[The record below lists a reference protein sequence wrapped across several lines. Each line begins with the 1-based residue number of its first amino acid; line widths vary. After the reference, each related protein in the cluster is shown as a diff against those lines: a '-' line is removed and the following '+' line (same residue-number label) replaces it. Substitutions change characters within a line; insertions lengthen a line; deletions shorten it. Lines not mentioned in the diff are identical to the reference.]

1 MENNRETILNVNNL
15 ELWFKNDYGANKIL
29 NNVSF
34 EVRNGEALGIV
45 GESGCGK
52 SVTSLCIMQLLNCP
66 PAVIKGSI
74 KLKGEEL
81 LGLSDKKMQKI
92 RGNQISMIFQE
103 PMTSL
108 NPVFT
113 IGDQLMETF
122 IFHQGLSKKEAKE
135 KSLEMLRMV
144 KIPEPEQR
152 FNEYAYQ
159 MSGGMRQ
166 RVMIAMALACKPNLL
181 IADEPTTALD
191 VTIQAQVLDLMRDL
205 QKETG
210 TAIVFITHDL
220 GVVDEMC
227 ERVIVMYCGE
237 VMEEALTDELFK
249 NPKHPYTEGLLSTL
263 PKFGKEG
270 KLDTIPGVVPP
281 SGRFPEGCVFEPRC
295 KYACEKCKK
304 HKPERIKVG
313 ENHYV
318 RCFKY
323 MEETNE

>member
-1 MENNRETILNVNNL
+1 MEENKDRILEVNNL

-29 NNVSF
+29 NRVSF
-34 EVRNGEALGIV
+34 DVNNGEALGIV

-52 SVTSLCIMQLLNCP
+52 SVTSLCVMQLLNCP

-74 KLKGEEL
+74 KLKGQEL

-92 RGNQISMIFQE
+92 RGNKISMIFQE

-144 KIPEPEQR
+144 RIPEPEQR

-166 RVMIAMALACKPNLL
+166 RVMIAMALACKPSLL

-191 VTIQAQVLDLMRDL
+191 VTIQAQVLDLMRNL

-210 TAIVFITHDL
+210 TAIMFITHDL
-220 GVVDEMC
+220 GVVSEMC
-227 ERVIVMYCGE
+227 KRVIVMYCGE
-237 VMEEALTDELFK
+237 VMEESETEELFK

-263 PKFGKEG
+263 PKFDRPG
-270 KLDTIPGVVPP
+270 KLATIPGTVPP
-281 SGRFPEGCVFEPRC
+281 SGKFPEGCVFEPRC

-304 HKPERIKVG
+304 NKPERIMVG

-318 RCFKY
+318 RCFRY
-323 MEETNE
+323 EEGKAD